1 MNPLDIGA
9 LEPRPDLGFGLGLR
23 RQHYTTIVE
32 QNPAVDW
39 FEVLTEN
46 YLVAGGKPLHY
57 LDRIRAD
64 YPVVMHGVGL
74 SIGSS
79 DPLNM
84 DYLRQV
90 KSLVSRIEPR
100 WISDHLCW
108 TGVDGLNMHDLL
120 PLPYTDEA
128 VQHVAAR
135 VQRVQDFLGQ
145 RILLENV
152 SSYVTYTH
160 SALTEWEF
168 LGAVA
173 QAADCLILLDIN
185 NIFVSASN
193 HGFDPLDYLDG
204 VPAQRVWQHHL
215 AGHLDRGDYLI
226 DTHDHS
232 VVEGVWDLYAQAIR
246 RFGRVSTMIERD
258 DDIPPLEELLT
269 ELDHARH
276 IAQTVA
282 LEQVEGKSA
291 YAR

>member
-1 MNPLDIGA
+1 MRAKSIESSASKPCDS
-9 LEPRPDLGFGLGLR
+9 RPDLGFGLGLR
-23 RQHYTTIVE
+23 RQHYTAILE
-32 QNPAVDW
+32 QKPAVEW

-57 LDRIRAD
+57 LDRIRAS

-74 SIGSS
+74 SVGST

-84 DYLRQV
+84 DYLRRV
-90 KSLVSRIEPR
+90 RSLASRIEPR

-120 PLPYTDEA
+120 PLPYTEEA
-128 VQHVAAR
+128 VQHVATR
-135 VQRVQDFLGQ
+135 VRRVQDYLGR

-152 SSYVTYTH
+152 SSYVAYTH

-168 LGAVA
+168 LSAVA

-185 NIFVSASN
+185 NIYVSARN

-226 DTHDHS
+226 DTHDHP
-232 VVEGVWDLYAQAIR
+232 VIEGVWNLYAQAVR
-246 RFGRVSTMIERD
+246 RFGVVPAMIERD
-258 DDIPPLEELLT
+258 DNIPALEELLA
-269 ELDHARH
+269 ELEHARQ
-276 IAQTVA
+276 IARKVA
-282 LEQVEGKSA
+282 LEQA
-291 YAR
+291 A